1 MLELVNLKK
10 TYKTKAGDTVAL
22 NGVNLKFADKGMVFI
37 TGKSGCGK
45 TTLLNMIG
53 GLDNLDSG
61 DIIVDGKKFSEF
73 TLSDY
78 DNYRNTL
85 VGFVFQEYNLLP
97 EFNIG
102 KNINI
107 ANELQGKKPE
117 EHQVEDLLDT
127 VEIGGY
133 EHRKP
138 AQLSGGQKQ
147 RVAIARALIKNPKIV
162 LADEPTG
169 ALDSATGIQVM
180 DILKELSKD
189 KLIIVVS
196 HEMEF
201 AEKYADR
208 IIRIVDGQVVEDIT
222 LSNVEVKDSVYDLGQ
237 EVVVKTGVKLNKDE
251 ADKVISAI
259 ENNKKI
265 SVTDKITVRERK
277 ATKEVE
283 GKMPDKPISFIKS
296 KMKFKSIFALGV
308 KSLFSKPVRLVF
320 TVLLSVIAFAVFGL
334 FDAVASYNSQQA
346 LANLL
351 DTAEYKAVSVSAMVD
366 DSKYNQ
372 AEFKISQN
380 YINSLNSKTGYSFRG
395 VYDINDK
402 EEVVNDKRTYINK
415 SYGIKELYS
424 GKNNNIAIE
433 ELYYYRDLSG
443 IVEFKESEIKNNV
456 ILKNSYNY
464 KILPYANA
472 HYPTLNTG
480 SGSQEVAISLYMAKS
495 IAYWMEHNGLTSF
508 GGKEFDGENL
518 GSLIGAKLDF
528 NYLYTTDF
536 VISAIIDCGA
546 VPAKYEKLKE
556 RDAYEYLN
564 LQYDFD
570 TYLNS
575 GCNLMLFL
583 PEGYVNL
590 AREKNDR
597 VVSYYADYKNTNYMF
612 NTVSINKEHDI
623 EVKAG
628 SIFYNVNDFTAE
640 NTIMFSDIDNE
651 SKAKPV
657 LQKNEVLVN
666 IYNVEA
672 LFYAEK
678 QEARNQVLSSTISKF
693 DNMKTALINGATLQA
708 KKTAVKGFAD
718 VMKEVYPGYTD
729 AQILSLIFNK
739 EIVIRQYHNAKTS
752 PTLEKTYKVVGF
764 YFDADTNL
772 YSTETRL
779 KYYPLVMSETGLKN
793 VGINTNQGIYSR
805 AVAPL
810 VGTNGNA
817 DLLSEMMNKESGFML
832 SWYKNG
838 IIEIL
843 DENAVFIGQFVDLFL
858 YASIVI
864 ILFSVFMLMNYITA
878 SIASKRQT
886 IGILRAL
893 GTNGTS
899 ILLMFLIESAI
910 IALINGILACVVGY
924 VASIFVNA
932 YILVVMSL
940 TVSFAMFG
948 FRQILLI
955 LLASLV
961 AGFVSSIMPIVKI
974 VKEKPVALIRKE

>member
-22 NGVNLKFADKGMVFI
+22 NGINLKFADKGMVFI

-73 TLSDY
+73 SLSDY

-97 EFNIG
+97 EFNIK

-107 ANELQGKKPE
+107 ANELQGKKPD

-127 VEIGGY
+127 VDIGGY
-133 EHRKP
+133 EGRKP

-196 HEMEF
+196 HEIDF

-208 IIRIVDGQVVEDIT
+208 IIKIVDGQVVEDIT
-222 LSNVEVKDSVYDLGQ
+222 LADIEIKESVYDLGQ
-237 EVVVKTGVKLNKDE
+237 EVIVKTGVKLNKDE
-251 ADKVISAI
+251 ADKVLSAI

-265 SVTDKITVRERK
+265 NTTDKITIREK
-277 ATKEVE
+277 QKTKNIE
-283 GKMPDKPISFIKS
+283 GKMPSEPIKFIKS
-296 KMKFKSIFALGV
+296 KMKFKSIFALGA

-320 TVLLSVIAFAVFGL
+320 TILLSVIAFSVFGI
-334 FDAVASYNSQQA
+334 FDAVASYNSQKA
-346 LANLL
+346 ISNLL
-351 DTAEYKAVSVSAMVD
+351 ETAEYNAVSISSIVD
-366 DSKYNQ
+366 DSNYDQ
-372 AEFKISQN
+372 AEFKLSQE
-380 YINSLNSKTGYSFRG
+380 YIDSLNSKTGYSFRG

-402 EEVVNDKRTYINK
+402 EEAINDKRTYINK
-415 SYGIKELYS
+415 TYGIKELYS
-424 GKNNNIAIE
+424 GKNSVPAVE
-433 ELYYYRDLSG
+433 ELYYVRDLAG

-456 ILKNSYNY
+456 ILKDTYNY
-464 KILPYANA
+464 KILPYENS
-472 HYPTLNTG
+472 HYPVLNTQG
-480 SGSQEVAISLYMAKS
+480 GAQEVAISSYMADS
-495 IAYWMEHNGLTSF
+495 IAYWLKHNGITTF
-508 GGKEFDGENL
+508 GGQNFDYHDL
-518 GSLIGAKLDF
+518 STLIGAKLEF
-528 NYLYTTDF
+528 NYLYGTNF
-536 VISAIIDCGA
+536 VISAIIDCGK
-546 VPAKYEKLKE
+546 VPAKYNGLKE
-556 RDAYEYLN
+556 KKAYEYLN
-564 LQYDFD
+564 LQYDFE

-575 GCNLMLFL
+575 GCQLMIFL
-583 PEGYVNL
+583 PHGYV
-590 AREKNDR
+590 AQTRAKNNR
-597 VVSYYADYKNTNYMF
+597 VVSYYANYDNTSYLF
-612 NTVSINKEHDI
+612 KTGSISSENDI
-623 EVKAG
+623 DVKA
-628 SIFYNVNDFTAE
+628 SQIFFNVNDFTKD
-640 NTIMFSDIDNE
+640 NTIFFNDIDNLE
-651 SKAKPV
+651 NKQPS

-666 IYNVEA
+666 INNFDA

-678 QEARNQVLSSTISKF
+678 EDARDKGLTSTLSKF
-693 DNMKTALINGATLQA
+693 ENKKISIINGATLQSKREA
-708 KKTAVKGFAD
+708 LKGFVD
-718 VMKEVYPGYTD
+718 VLKEIYPAYTD
-729 AQILSLIFNK
+729 AQIFEHILNK
-739 EIVIRQYHNAKTS
+739 SIVINQYEGQKVS
-752 PTLEKTYKVVGF
+752 PNLTKNYKVVGL
-764 YFDADTNL
+764 YFGADTDIYN
-772 YSTETRL
+772 TDTRL
-779 KYYPLVMSETGLKN
+779 KYYPLVMSEAGLKN
-793 VGINTNQGIYSR
+793 INVNTNQGIYSR
-805 AVAPL
+805 AISSL
-810 VGTNGNA
+810 VGVNGNA
-817 DLLSEMMNKESGFML
+817 EVLSEMMSKESGYML
-832 SWYKNG
+832 RWYKNG

-843 DENAVFIGQFVDLFL
+843 DENAVFIGQFIELFL

-864 ILFSVFMLMNYITA
+864 ILFSIFMLMNYITA

-893 GTNGTS
+893 GTNGAS
-899 ILLMFLIESAI
+899 ILLMFLVESAI
-910 IALINGILACVVGY
+910 IALVNGVLACVVGY

-932 YILVVMSL
+932 YIVDVMSL

-948 FRQILLI
+948 IRQILLI
-955 LLASLV
+955 FLASIV